1 MAVRPYIFIVPSS
14 PVFNRELTPVFE
26 KFSKTDSALL
36 FEALYLN
43 HLDLLSKLNNEYNT
57 VYCFDERDRD
67 FLPEPFQNDSI
78 EKYFVRTN
86 EVWKGMKKLI
96 AGKINQESQNIL
108 MLFSNSI
115 AITPGDISRYF
126 NFLNHDDYNI
136 VVGKSD
142 DEKVGAVGINYYE
155 DRLMA
160 DFTNCDIPF
169 ESILRH
175 SGKLNSYL
183 FTMNGLLT
191 VNNLENFRSLYR
203 ILSKKESLE
212 FCSHEIHDLFT
223 HLFIEYK
230 ELL

>member
-36 FEALYLN
+36 YEALYLN
-43 HLDLLSKLNNEYNT
+43 HFDLLSKLNDYNT

-67 FLPEPFQNDSI
+67 FLPESFQSDSI

-86 EVWKGMKKLI
+86 EVWKGMRKLI

-115 AITPGDISRYF
+115 AVTPGDINRYF

-142 DEKVGAVGINYYE
+142 DEKIGAVGINYYE

-183 FTMNGLLT
+183 FTVNGLLT